1 MYDLAYVIFFD
12 DFHIFTNYNNIYLI
26 IKYSSK
32 KSRML
37 ARFHLFGLSPHFF
50 RKSVWTYDKIKYV
63 NKFELLFLS
72 RLLFEL

>member
-1 MYDLAYVIFFD
+1 
-12 DFHIFTNYNNIYLI
+12 
-26 IKYSSK
+26 
-32 KSRML
+32 ML

-63 NKFELLFLS
+63 KKFELLFLS